1 MRLIAA
7 MVALVAISGCTAS
20 ASETTELPAET
31 TTLLAATTPD
41 IDPVGE
47 TTTTSFIPTG
57 QSQSAEDA
65 LRDGVIAEL
74 AAMDFD
80 DRVHQYP
87 EHFGPTRVE
96 TSEGVWIIS
105 VPYAQVEGVD
115 PCELGDPAGV
125 YGLDWICPFEYGEI
139 LLLDSA
145 TREIQKAYPFSA
157 LEPRAL
163 AVTEDAIYCI
173 RQGDGAAPDSRLCRI
188 DRTTRDITVRVFP
201 STVDSM
207 FDPSLDAWIYI
218 PDTWTFEEPAGL
230 VLFEEIVVRD
240 DTVFIAGHSGSAE
253 VDPLTLEL
261 TLEG

>member
-1 MRLIAA
+1 MIALL
-7 MVALVAISGCTAS
+7 ALSGCS
-20 ASETTELPAET
+20 GPSSETTELHAET
-31 TTLLAATTPD
+31 TTSLVAATPES
-41 IDPVGE
+41 DPVE
-47 TTTTSFIPTG
+47 EATTTSFIPPG
-57 QSQSAEDA
+57 PSQSAEDA

-74 AAMDFD
+74 AALSFE

-105 VPYAQVEGVD
+105 VPYAEIEAVD
-115 PCELGDPAGV
+115 PCELGEPAGV

-145 TREIQKAYPFSA
+145 TGEIQKAYPFSA

-163 AVTEDAIYCI
+163 AVTQDAIYCI
-173 RQGDGAAPDSRLCRI
+173 RQGDGAASDSMLCRI

-201 STVDSM
+201 SDVDSI
-207 FDPSLDAWIYI
+207 FDPSLGAWIHV
-218 PDTWTFEEPAGL
+218 PDTWTFEEPSGL
-230 VLFEEIVVRD
+230 VLFEEMEVRD
-240 DTVFIAGHSGSAE
+240 GTVFIAGHSGSAE

>member
-1 MRLIAA
+1 MRLITA
-7 MVALVAISGCTAS
+7 MVALVAISGCTGS
-20 ASETTELPAET
+20 AAETTELPAET
-31 TTLLAATTPD
+31 TTSLAAAPD
-41 IDPVGE
+41 VEPVEE
-47 TTTTSFIPTG
+47 TTTTSFIPEG
-57 QSQSAEDA
+57 PSQSAEDA

-74 AAMDFD
+74 AAMPFD

-105 VPYAQVEGVD
+105 VPYAELEGVD
-115 PCELGDPAGV
+115 PCELGDPTGV

-145 TREIQKAYPFSA
+145 TGEIQKAYPFAA

-163 AVTEDAIYCI
+163 AFTEDATYCI
-173 RQGDGAAPDSRLCRI
+173 RQGDGAYPDSMLCRI
-188 DRTTRDITVRVFP
+188 DRATGDISVRVFP
-201 STVDSM
+201 SDVDSM
-207 FDPSLDAWIYI
+207 FDPSLDAWIHI

-230 VLFEEIVVRD
+230 VLFEEMVVGD
-240 DTVFIAGHSGSAE
+240 GTVSITGHSGSAE